1 MPAPISDLV
10 RAALDAGAGAPRPA
24 ARLMSLLADQ
34 PHRLPEVYQAA
45 AGLDADAASRLTL
58 PRLLV
63 GITGAPGSGKSTLT
77 DALIRDYRRRYP
89 ARRIGVVAVDPS
101 SPFTGGAVLG
111 DRVRMMRHAT
121 DPMVFVRSMASRG
134 HLGGLALGVKGV
146 IRVMGL
152 VGCDVVFVETVGV
165 GQSEVE
171 VAGVADLVMI
181 VLAPGLGD
189 SIQLLKA
196 GLMEIGDLFVVNK
209 ADRPDAERL
218 HGELLAMLRTARED
232 DGGHH
237 GRGRRGGYD
246 RRSGAVAVPA
256 AGHADRSA
264 DLPGERRARDGHR
277 RAGGRPRSARRR
289 VFVPLAGRPPGVGR
303 SGHARRRPRGGR
315 AAAPRRARTRPG
327 ARPAGGRRAVG
338 RRVGHA
344 TPPRACCESPRPI
357 RRSAPACTLP
367 PRHQPF
373 EGVHDV
379 GPQVGRPD
387 DPVERA
393 DLERAVHAV
402 DRVELVGHLAEL
414 LRSHRPG
421 HLGQPGAQRGLRRRR
436 TPRPAPS
443 AGPRP
448 AGPSSC
454 ARPPRGR
461 RRPPPPARRR

>member
-1 MPAPISDLV
+1 MSTSIPRLV
-10 RAALDAGAGAPRPA
+10 RAAAGAGPDAVRQA
-24 ARLMSLLADQ
+24 ARLMSLLSDE
-34 PHRLPEVYQAA
+34 PYRLPEVYQAA
-45 AGLDADAASRLTL
+45 AALDIDHAERLML

-209 ADRPDAERL
+209 ADRPDAAKL
-218 HGELLAMLRTARED
+218 HGELLSMLRAARD
-232 DGGHH
+232 DRSGHH
-237 GRGRRGGYD
+237 APALEEETTDDLAPWLSRRPGTLID
-246 RRSGAVAVPA
+246 PRTFLVSGEQGLGVGALV
-256 AGHADRSA
+256 D
-264 DLPGERRARDGHR
+264 DLEALGAEFGARWQAERRASVDQEVRD
-277 RAGGRPRSARRR
+277 AIIEEAARRLRDTLESDSASRR
-289 VFVPLAGRPPGVGR
+289 VSGGVLAGSASVMDAAT
-303 SGHARRRPRGGR
+303 HLLEETLAIAKRRD
-315 AAAPRRARTRPG
+315 
-327 ARPAGGRRAVG
+327 RPAR
-338 RRVGHA
+338 
-344 TPPRACCESPRPI
+344 
-357 RRSAPACTLP
+357 
-367 PRHQPF
+367 
-373 EGVHDV
+373 
-379 GPQVGRPD
+379 
-387 DPVERA
+387 
-393 DLERAVHAV
+393 
-402 DRVELVGHLAEL
+402 
-414 LRSHRPG
+414 
-421 HLGQPGAQRGLRRRR
+421 
-436 TPRPAPS
+436 
-443 AGPRP
+443 
-448 AGPSSC
+448 
-454 ARPPRGR
+454 
-461 RRPPPPARRR
+461 